1 MDGEHLGVDS
11 DLSQHTATRHDSLFP
26 SPMVLAHSHTTTIVS
41 LDGRFYYFYI
51 STFFSICGGRGG
63 EGLGGD
69 RESWPVRDGVGG
81 WRSIRRSMFFFW
93 FKFSFSEIYIGYFL
107 FIYFLFCRSGGVL
120 IFCGFARRWTGG
132 GKWELFLSYIR
143 GFFF

>member
-1 MDGEHLGVDS
+1 MGTGKVG
-11 DLSQHTATRHDSLFP
+11 QFG
-26 SPMVLAHSHTTTIVS
+26 M
-41 LDGRFYYFYI
+41 G
-51 STFFSICGGRGG
+51 
-63 EGLGGD
+63 
-69 RESWPVRDGVGG
+69 WGVGVLYG
-81 WRSIRRSMFFFW
+81 VPCFFFW